1 MLVKKFGDLLVL
13 PPVKSF
19 SSLLLETLLFY
30 SFNLNFSF

>member
-1 MLVKKFGDLLVL
+1 MLVKKFGDLVL